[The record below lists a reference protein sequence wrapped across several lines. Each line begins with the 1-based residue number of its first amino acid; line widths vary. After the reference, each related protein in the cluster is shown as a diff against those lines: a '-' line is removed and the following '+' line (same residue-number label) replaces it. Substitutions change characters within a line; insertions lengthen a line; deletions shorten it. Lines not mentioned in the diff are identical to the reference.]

1 MSRSVKAQR
10 EANQANM
17 QMTRE
22 TNQANIDIAES
33 ANQWNWANMQAQNEW
48 NLQQWE
54 RENEYNSPVNQMKR
68 YLEAGINPLW
78 AMQSGDSGKAQH
90 LESAGAAPA
99 NVPSLT
105 PPQMSAEYDPT
116 GLNNFVAASQNVVN
130 SLQGFYKL
138 GLESLDVDT
147 RRKSVYSQIAL
158 NRAEGLLKK
167 SQTAGQDFLN
177 NLNLQTADSLIGIK
191 QRELEQLEQNIT
203 NAKKQGDLTDEMISN
218 AKEQRNQLIAMTDY
232 TKKQA
237 DALLE
242 QTKQGWQRLAIEA
255 KNAETQSFAAHSAS
269 YYAGENLKFQG
280 RQFEFAK
287 AKTEQELNNMSNSQ
301 ILDWYKSQR
310 GWLDNITGSFGAGV
324 LNLFSGTDSRMVS
337 NIFWNM
343 QKAGDVLQQRY
354 KDNPSADNYKSY
366 MEWQSSIS
374 NTPVAPEANVPP
386 SANSSSVSIINPSA
400 PWQQ

>member
-1 MSRSVKAQR
+1 MSRTVKAQR
-10 EANQANM
+10 EANETNLT
-17 QMTRE
+17 MTRE
-22 TNQANIDIAES
+22 TNQANKDIAES

-54 RENEYNSPVNQMKR
+54 RENEYNSPVNQMQR

-78 AMQSGDSGKAQH
+78 AMQSGDPGKAQH
-90 LESAGAAPA
+90 LESAGVAPA
-99 NVPSLT
+99 NVASLT
-105 PPQMSAEYDPT
+105 APQVSPEYDPT
-116 GLNNFVAASQNVVN
+116 ALSSFVAASQNVVN

-147 RRKSVYSQIAL
+147 RRKSVDSQIAL

-191 QRELEQLEQNIT
+191 QRELEQLEQNIS

-242 QTKQGWQRLAIEA
+242 QTKQGWQRLVIDAR
-255 KNAETQSFAAHSAS
+255 NAETQSFAAHSAS
-269 YYAGENLKFQG
+269 YYAGENLKLQG

-301 ILDWYKSQR
+301 ILEWYKSQR
-310 GWLDNITGSFGAGV
+310 GWLDQVTGSLGSAIIGSFP
-324 LNLFSGTDSRMVS
+324 GTDTRHV
-337 NIFWNM
+337 NALFENM
-343 QKAGDVLQQRY
+343 IKAGDVLQQRY
-354 KDNPSADNYKSY
+354 KDNPSAENYKSY

-374 NTPVAPEANVPP
+374 STPIAPEGNVSP
-386 SANSSSVSIINPSA
+386 SANTSSVSIINPSA